1 MKIKNASLILL
12 CFLTMSQSNTFA
24 QDTTSVSDSIPKEKK
39 FTGEFCAGFVIGVP
53 LMPKM
58 TNFTAYGVHSAFKI
72 SDNFPLIK
80 WYFKMGGYVNNFNK
94 SKLKHTMVFDGNNS
108 SEVEVVY
115 ENSIVLYGVGLK
127 QVTRQK
133 KWSRP
138 YFEGNIGMIHI
149 RNGLHLQSGGRDL
162 DHLPESWT
170 NLNRERAPI
179 FNLGLGIELGKQES
193 QVVFFAGIS
202 YMRSFRPINY
212 THHKF
217 MELEPRPSSQS
228 GGTDVF
234 MDFIGYEELPSNVYN
249 HKVAELYRYPL
260 QFLNFSIGVSLR

>member
-1 MKIKNASLILL
+1 
-12 CFLTMSQSNTFA
+12 
-24 QDTTSVSDSIPKEKK
+24 
-39 FTGEFCAGFVIGVP
+39 
-53 LMPKM
+53 MPKM
-58 TNFTAYGVHSAFKI
+58 TNILAYGVSFGKKV
-72 SDNFPLIK
+72 SDNFPLIQGF
-80 WYFKMGGYVNNFNK
+80 FKTGGYVNNFDG
-94 SKLKHTMVFDGNNS
+94 SKLKHTMVFSGNTS

-115 ENSIVLYGVGLK
+115 VNSVVLWGVGLK

-138 YFEGNIGMIHI
+138 YLEGNIGMFHI
-149 RNGLHLQSGGRDL
+149 RNSLHLQSSGRDL
-162 DHLPESWT
+162 DNLPDSWT
-170 NLNRERAPI
+170 KLNRENAPI

-202 YMRSFRPINY
+202 YMRSFRPVNY
-212 THHKF
+212 IHHKF

-260 QFLNFSIGVSLR
+260 QFLNFSIGISLR